1 MSEPKMTEDGPTQ
14 ITKGGAYGRR
24 LNVRKGIQ
32 AFVLVAF
39 LIILFTGPSSL
50 DRRSFIFG
58 TMIIVVVV
66 DLVMLLRGDLYW
78 THFQS
83 RRWSFRINVVLLAI
97 ALALFGLALTDRW

>member
-32 AFVLVAF
+32 GSVLVAF
-39 LIILFTGPSSL
+39 FIILFTGPSSL
-50 DRRSFIFG
+50 ERRAFIFG
-58 TMIIVVVV
+58 TMILVVLV
-66 DLVMLLRGDLYW
+66 DLILLWRGDLDW

-83 RRWSFRINVVLLAI
+83 RQWSFRINLVLLAI
-97 ALALFGLALTDRW
+97 ALVLFGLALTDRW